1 MKLSKTTL
9 KNPTQ
14 TKTLSD
20 EYARTLRHLFTTYRK
35 GALNAINEA
44 AAKGTQMLTESKLII
59 EETHSS
65 LEIINKDEI
74 EHIND
79 LEEYDRR
86 ARWDYVPR
94 VSTLI
99 LTSDEIDLIFLDETL
114 RELGIQLITAGVG
127 ITADYA
133 RKSYKSGTT
142 YGTFTLKRIGVEAVI
157 GDGPADWR
165 VVDAL
170 KVRNL
175 SALRGITDEMN
186 KQIIRELT
194 DGVQLGESI
203 PKLAARLT
211 DRVDKIGKTRATM
224 MARTETIN
232 AFTQGAELRYA
243 QAGIKTLEWLTAHD
257 SRTCNDC
264 LELDGK
270 QFSIKSAHV
279 RPPLH
284 PNCRCSLLPVID

>member
-1 MKLSKTTL
+1 MFSTFRRSAVSALDDTASMLSADIDTVGMVTI
-9 KNPTQ
+9 
-14 TKTLSD
+14 D
-20 EYARTLRHLFTTYRK
+20 IIAVDITLRQL
-35 GALNAINEA
+35 GVQL
-44 AAKGTQMLTESKLII
+44 
-59 EETHSS
+59 
-65 LEIINKDEI
+65 
-74 EHIND
+74 
-79 LEEYDRR
+79 
-86 ARWDYVPR
+86 V
-94 VSTLI
+94 
-99 LTSDEIDLIFLDETL
+99 TS
-114 RELGIQLITAGVG
+114 GVG

-133 RKSYKSGTT
+133 RKSYQSGTT

-165 VVDAL
+165 VIDAL

-186 KQIIRELT
+186 KQIIKELT

-203 PKLAARLT
+203 PKLAKRLT
-211 DRVDKIGKTRATM
+211 GRVDKIGKTRATM

-257 SRTCNDC
+257 DRTCDDC

-270 QFSIKSAHV
+270 RFSIKSAHV

-284 PNCRCSLLPVID
+284 PRCRCAILPVID